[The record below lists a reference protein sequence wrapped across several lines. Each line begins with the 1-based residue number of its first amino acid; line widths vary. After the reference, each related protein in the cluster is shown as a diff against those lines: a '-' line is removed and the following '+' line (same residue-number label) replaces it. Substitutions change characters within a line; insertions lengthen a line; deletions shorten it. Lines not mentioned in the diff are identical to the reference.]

1 MRTSEMDVDSSSKF
15 IASLTKFLQSLC
27 NGYVDFENGVE
38 LVGHI
43 YLSVDTGKKIDY
55 ILHEKVC
62 KNDENSVT
70 FISNSFHAQPFDKTK
85 SQTKQQV
92 DTFKGKTRSD
102 KVRDVDKEETV
113 GRKDDD
119 EDVVIV
125 NATKG
130 ALENSDGASMGTR
143 GRKRPASPSSEQQFQ
158 RPFRRNAEGSLSSP
172 SSSAQQSGQ
181 SGSGVLGSNGLRRK
195 AQPSATITS
204 QEDQTDSFSSSDLKL
219 EHMTTDELLSLA
231 SQVSDSSCSAS
242 IIPPA
247 TGSGSRSTGGEPSNQ
262 QVWVKQEAPDDDD
275 SCLAS
280 GSGDSA
286 HGQSWP
292 LGRDPQNDTNSGSGG
307 LYPVMLHQNTA
318 AFPGPGGP
326 FPAGFPPLSGGPS
339 SSQHPAFT
347 QQSSS
352 QAAANLFAS
361 PVPGTSQGG
370 GAVDSA
376 ESTMPLELAVQ
387 AVMMQGV
394 SFRKA
399 AKLFG
404 VGISQLFSSVSKRR
418 GKVSAPRTGLLR
430 KDDEQLLV
438 RRGLEVAHLGV
449 KATRVAVTTLAAK
462 LAEKNRQPFKNY
474 MPCYVWWHKF
484 RRTHAALD
492 EALARASTSAA
503 EDDKFEP
510 DRT

>member
-1 MRTSEMDVDSSSKF
+1 MLLKYLIFFFQYMRTSEMDVDSSSKF

-286 HGQSWP
+286 HG
-292 LGRDPQNDTNSGSGG
+292 
-307 LYPVMLHQNTA
+307 MHTA
-318 AFPGPGGP
+318 
-326 FPAGFPPLSGGPS
+326 L
-339 SSQHPAFT
+339 
-347 QQSSS
+347 
-352 QAAANLFAS
+352 
-361 PVPGTSQGG
+361 
-370 GAVDSA
+370 
-376 ESTMPLELAVQ
+376 
-387 AVMMQGV
+387 
-394 SFRKA
+394 
-399 AKLFG
+399 
-404 VGISQLFSSVSKRR
+404 
-418 GKVSAPRTGLLR
+418 
-430 KDDEQLLV
+430 
-438 RRGLEVAHLGV
+438 
-449 KATRVAVTTLAAK
+449 
-462 LAEKNRQPFKNY
+462 
-474 MPCYVWWHKF
+474 
-484 RRTHAALD
+484 
-492 EALARASTSAA
+492 
-503 EDDKFEP
+503 
-510 DRT
+510 

>member
-376 ESTMPLELAVQ
+376 VTMSMP
-387 AVMMQGV
+387 
-394 SFRKA
+394 
-399 AKLFG
+399 
-404 VGISQLFSSVSKRR
+404 
-418 GKVSAPRTGLLR
+418 
-430 KDDEQLLV
+430 
-438 RRGLEVAHLGV
+438 
-449 KATRVAVTTLAAK
+449 
-462 LAEKNRQPFKNY
+462 
-474 MPCYVWWHKF
+474 PCYGNPYAARPSPARAVSTERC
-484 RRTHAALD
+484 RRYRERLRHNPYQYFAFLQRQRLACKRYREKKKQLKDRADQQWRQHHSYGTSGEALWAEVERPCRETRKVVVDTESALD
-492 EALARASTSAA
+492 LTQKNG
-503 EDDKFEP
+503 D
-510 DRT
+510 